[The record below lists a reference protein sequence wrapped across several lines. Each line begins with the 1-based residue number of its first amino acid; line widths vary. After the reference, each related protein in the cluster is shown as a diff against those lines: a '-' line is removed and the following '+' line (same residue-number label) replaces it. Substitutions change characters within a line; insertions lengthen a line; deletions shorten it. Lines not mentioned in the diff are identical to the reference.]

1 MIGRGIDK
9 GRSIF
14 KEKTGPIDIDKVNQN
29 KDIKDDNKKNNNN
42 NKGKDNKMR
51 DLKLLDCTIRDGG
64 YLNDWNFGHDN
75 LISIY
80 ERLIDAD
87 VDYIELGFLDDR
99 REFDINRS
107 IMPDTDCM
115 EKIYGA
121 VDKKGKIALGMIDY
135 GTCSIDHI
143 KPASEAY
150 IDGIRVIFKKHLRV
164 QALDFCRQL
173 KELGYIVFAQ
183 LVSVTSY
190 TDEEMLD
197 LIRLAN
203 EVKPDAVSM
212 VDTYGLMH
220 QNNLTHFIDLLD
232 KGLDPSISLG
242 YHGHNNFQM
251 GYANCIAM
259 LAYDTERTM
268 LVDGTLY
275 GMGKSAG
282 NAPIEL
288 VAMHMNEHYGKHYHI
303 SQMLE
308 AIDANIMNFYQPAT
322 WGYNLFFYLA
332 ASNDCHPNYV
342 ADLMNKKTLSIK
354 SINELLSRLEG
365 EKKLLYDKKYMENLY
380 LEYQSNDIDDSESLE
395 KLGQALTDKTLLII
409 GPGKTVVDEEDKIK
423 SFLEGQNRE
432 NVEIISINYVP
443 TRLEPDMVFVSN
455 SKRYLQ
461 MSTVLSKKRKNLELI
476 GTSNVT
482 SRTAMF
488 DYNLNYSSLIDEEA
502 EIIDNSFIM
511 LLKVMAKVG
520 LKKVYVAGFDGY
532 SDDKLNFINPDME
545 YTFIKDRTAELN
557 QYAKDKLA
565 ELKDRLEVEFVTTSL
580 YVD

>member
-1 MIGRGIDK
+1 MG
-9 GRSIF
+9 
-14 KEKTGPIDIDKVNQN
+14 
-29 KDIKDDNKKNNNN
+29 KK
-42 NKGKDNKMR
+42 
-51 DLKLLDCTIRDGG
+51 LLLDCTIRDGG
-64 YLNDWNFGHDN
+64 YVNDWKFGHNN

-80 ERLIDAD
+80 ERLIDSD

-99 REFDINRS
+99 RPFDIDRS

-115 EKIYGA
+115 EKIYGS
-121 VDKKGKIALGMIDY
+121 VDKKGKKVLGMIDY

-143 KPASEAY
+143 KPASESY
-150 IDGIRVIFKKHLRV
+150 LDGIRVIYKKHLRV
-164 QALDFCRQL
+164 EALDFCRQL
-173 KELGYIVFAQ
+173 KELGYIVFSQ

-203 EVKPDAVSM
+203 KAKPDAVSM

-220 QNNLTHFIDLLD
+220 QNNLMHFIDLLD
-232 KGLDPSISLG
+232 KGLNPDIALG

-259 LAYDTERTM
+259 LAYETDRTM

-288 VAMHMNEHYGKHYHI
+288 IAMHMNQKYGTKYNI
-303 SQMLE
+303 PQMLE
-308 AIDANIMNFYQPAT
+308 AIDSNIMNFYQPST

-354 SINELLSRLEG
+354 SINELLSRLQG
-365 EKKLLYDKKYMENLY
+365 EKKLLYDKKYMEDLY
-380 LEYQSNDIDDSESLE
+380 LEYQSNDIDDKEDIE
-395 KLGQALTDKTLLII
+395 KLTSYLKSSDSHNETKNILVI
-409 GPGKTVVDEEDKIK
+409 GPGSTVSTEYDKIK
-423 SFLEGQNRE
+423 QFIDAKVTEDGRDNL
-432 NVEIISINYVP
+432 EIISINYIPSDIDVD
-443 TRLEPDMVFVSN
+443 TIFISN

-461 MSTVLSKKRKNLELI
+461 MSSALAKSRDNYKII

-482 SRTAMF
+482 SKRTKF
-488 DYNLNYSSLIDEEA
+488 DYNLNYSGLIDEEA
-502 EIIDNSFIM
+502 DIIDNSFIM
-511 LLKVMAKVG
+511 LLKVLARAGVKEVN
-520 LKKVYVAGFDGY
+520 VAGFDGY
-532 SDDKLNFINPDME
+532 SEDKLNFINPDME
-545 YTFIKDRTAELN
+545 YTFIKDRTEELN
-557 QYAKDKLA
+557 NYARTKLA
-565 ELKDRLEVEFVTTSL
+565 ELSSDISVNFITTSL
-580 YVD
+580 YE

>member
-1 MIGRGIDK
+1 MR
-9 GRSIF
+9 
-14 KEKTGPIDIDKVNQN
+14 E
-29 KDIKDDNKKNNNN
+29 IK
-42 NKGKDNKMR
+42 
-51 DLKLLDCTIRDGG
+51 LFDCTIRDGG
-64 YLNDWNFGHDN
+64 YVNDWNFGHDN

-99 REFDINRS
+99 RPFDINRS

-115 EKIYGA
+115 EKIYGT
-121 VDKKGKIALGMIDY
+121 VDKKGKTVFGMIDY

-143 KPASEAY
+143 RPASESY
-150 IDGIRVIFKKHLRV
+150 IDGIRVIFKKHLRE

-203 EVKPDAVSM
+203 EVKPFAVSM

-220 QNNLTHFIDLLD
+220 QNNLRHFIDLLD
-232 KGLDPSISLG
+232 KGLDKEISLG

-259 LAYDTERTM
+259 LEYNTDRPM

-288 VAMHMNEHYGKHYHI
+288 VAMHMNQKYGKHYHI

-308 AIDANIMNFYQPAT
+308 AIDSNIMQFYQPST

-354 SINELLSRLEG
+354 SINELLSRLQG
-365 EKKLLYDKKYMENLY
+365 EKKLLYDKNYLEDLY
-380 LEYQSNDIDDSESLE
+380 KEYQSNDVDDTEDRE
-395 KLGQALTDKTLLII
+395 KLSEVLKGKDILIV
-409 GPGKTVVDEEDKIK
+409 GPGKSVEDEADKIADFIK
-423 SFLEGQNRE
+423 SRAEGN
-432 NVEIISINYVP
+432 NSDLLTISINYIP
-443 TRLEPDMVFVSN
+443 KDIKTDMIFISN
-455 SKRYLQ
+455 SKRYLK
-461 MSTVLSKKRKNLELI
+461 MSSALSRDRKNYKLI
-476 GTSNVT
+476 STSNVT
-482 SRTAMF
+482 SRVESF
-488 DYNLNYSSLIDEEA
+488 DYTLNYSGLIDEKA

-511 LLKVMAKVG
+511 LLKALGEMGV
-520 LKKVYVAGFDGY
+520 KKAYAAGFDGY
-532 SDDKLNFINPDME
+532 CDDKLNFVNPDME
-545 YTFIKDRTAELN
+545 YTFIKDRTESLN
-557 QYAKDKLA
+557 QYAKDKLK
-565 ELKDRLEVEFVTTSL
+565 ELSDKIKVEFVTTSL
-580 YVD
+580 YEE

>member
-1 MIGRGIDK
+1 MG
-9 GRSIF
+9 
-14 KEKTGPIDIDKVNQN
+14 EK
-29 KDIKDDNKKNNNN
+29 
-42 NKGKDNKMR
+42 
-51 DLKLLDCTIRDGG
+51 KLLDCTIRDGG
-64 YLNDWNFGHDN
+64 YVNDWKFGHEN

-80 ERLIDAD
+80 ERLIDSD
-87 VDYIELGFLDDR
+87 VDYIELGFLDER
-99 REFDINRS
+99 REFDIDRS

-115 EKIYGA
+115 EKIYGS
-121 VDKKGKIALGMIDY
+121 VDKKGKIVFGMIDY
-135 GTCSIDHI
+135 GTCGLDHI
-143 KPASEAY
+143 KPASESY

-164 QALDFCRQL
+164 DALKFCAEL
-173 KELGYIVFAQ
+173 KKLGYIVFAQ

-190 TDEEMLD
+190 SDEEMLD

-203 EVKPDAVSM
+203 EVKPAAVSM

-232 KGLDPSISLG
+232 KGLDPEISLG

-259 LAYDTERTM
+259 LAYETDRTM

-288 VAMHMNEHYGKHYHI
+288 VAMHMNQKYGKNYNI

-308 AIDANIMNFYQPAT
+308 AISSNIMEIYQSAT

-332 ASNDCHPNYV
+332 ASNECHPNYV
-342 ADLMNKKTLSIK
+342 ADLMNKKTLSIN

-365 EKKLLYDKKYMENLY
+365 EKKLLYDKKYMEDLY
-380 LEYQSNDIDDSESLE
+380 KEYQSVDIDDTQDMK
-395 KLGQALTDKTLLII
+395 KLAEDLDGKSILIL
-409 GPGKTVVDEEDKIK
+409 GPGSSVSEEKDKLQNFIK
-423 SFLEGQNRE
+423 SVEADDKNALE
-432 NVEIISINYVP
+432 VISINYIP
-443 TRLEPDMVFVSN
+443 AEPSVDMIFISN

-461 MSTVLSKKRKNLELI
+461 MSSGLARSKDKYKVI

-482 SRTAMF
+482 SMTSDF
-488 DYNLNYSSLIDEEA
+488 DYKLNYSSLIDEKA
-502 EIIDNSFIM
+502 DIIDNSFIM
-511 LLKVMAKVG
+511 LLKAMVKAGV
-520 LKKVYVAGFDGY
+520 KKVNVAGFDGY
-532 SDDKLNFINPDME
+532 SEDKLNFVNPDME
-545 YTFIKDRTAELN
+545 YTFIKDRTEELN

-565 ELKDRLEVEFVTTSL
+565 ELSADIEVNFVTSSL
-580 YVD
+580 YNV

>member
-1 MIGRGIDK
+1 MG
-9 GRSIF
+9 
-14 KEKTGPIDIDKVNQN
+14 EK
-29 KDIKDDNKKNNNN
+29 
-42 NKGKDNKMR
+42 
-51 DLKLLDCTIRDGG
+51 KLLDCTIRDGG
-64 YLNDWNFGHDN
+64 YVNDWEYGHDN

-115 EKIYGA
+115 EKIYGD
-121 VDKKGKIALGMIDY
+121 VDKKGKIVFGMIDY

-143 KPASEAY
+143 KPASESY
-150 IDGIRVIFKKHLRV
+150 IDGIRVIFKKHLRE
-164 QALDFCRQL
+164 QAMDFCRQL
-173 KELGYIVFAQ
+173 KELGYIVFSQ

-203 EVKPDAVSM
+203 EVKPAAVSM

-220 QNNLTHFIDLLD
+220 QNNLRHFIDLLD
-232 KGLDPSISLG
+232 KGLDPEISLG

-259 LAYDTERTM
+259 LEYETDRSM

-288 VAMHMNEHYGKHYHI
+288 VAMHMNQRYGKHYHI

-308 AIDANIMNFYQPAT
+308 AIDANIMNFYTPAT

-354 SINELLSRLEG
+354 SINELLSRLQG
-365 EKKLLYDKKYMENLY
+365 EKKLLYDKNYLEELY
-380 LEYQSNDIDDSESLE
+380 KEYQSNDIDD
-395 KLGQALTDKTLLII
+395 KKDKAALAELFAGKELLIL
-409 GPGKTVVDEEDKIK
+409 GPGKSVSDEKDKIDEFVAAHNSDGNLK
-423 SFLEGQNRE
+423 T
-432 NVEIISINYVP
+432 ISINYVP
-443 TRLEPDMVFVSN
+443 RDIDIDMLFISN

-461 MSTVLSKKRKNLELI
+461 MSTALSKKRGELQII

-482 SRTAMF
+482 SRGEAF
-488 DYNLNYSSLIDEEA
+488 EYNLNYSSLIDPEA
-502 EIIDNSFIM
+502 SIIDNSFIM
-511 LLKVMAKVG
+511 LLKALASVG
-520 LKKVYVAGFDGY
+520 VKKVSVAGFDGY
-532 SDDKLNFINPDME
+532 SEDKLNFINPDME

-565 ELKDRLEVEFVTTSL
+565 ELKDKIEVEFITSSL
-580 YVD
+580 YV

>member
-1 MIGRGIDK
+1 MG
-9 GRSIF
+9 
-14 KEKTGPIDIDKVNQN
+14 E
-29 KDIKDDNKKNNNN
+29 
-42 NKGKDNKMR
+42 
-51 DLKLLDCTIRDGG
+51 LKLLDCTLRDGG
-64 YLNDWNFGHDN
+64 YLNDWKFGHNN

-80 ERLIDAD
+80 ERLIDSN

-99 REFDINRS
+99 RTFDIDRS

-115 EKIYGA
+115 EKIYGT
-121 VDKKGKIALGMIDY
+121 VDKKGKKVLGMIDY

-143 KPASEAY
+143 KPASESY
-150 IDGIRVIFKKHLRV
+150 IDGIRVIYKKHLRV
-164 QALDFCRQL
+164 EALDFCRQL
-173 KELGYIVFAQ
+173 KELGYIVFSQ

-203 EVKPDAVSM
+203 EAKPDAVSM

-220 QNNLTHFIDLLD
+220 QNNLKHFIDLLD
-232 KGLDPSISLG
+232 KNLDPDIALG

-259 LAYDTERTM
+259 LEYKTDRTM

-288 VAMHMNEHYGKHYHI
+288 IAMHMNQKYGKDYKI

-308 AIDANIMNFYQPAT
+308 AIDVNIMNFCQPTT

-365 EKKLLYDKKYMENLY
+365 EKKLLYDKKYMEDLY
-380 LEYQSNDIDDSESLE
+380 LEYQSHDIDDTDAIKRLSARFDSLS
-395 KLGQALTDKTLLII
+395 TDIFEYEGDHEHNVDGTNVQKNILVI
-409 GPGKTVVDEEDKIK
+409 GPGSSVSTEREKLDAFIEKTREADGDEN
-423 SFLEGQNRE
+423 L
-432 NVEIISINYVP
+432 EIIAINYIP
-443 TRLEPDMVFVSN
+443 SEIPIDMLFISN

-461 MSTVLSKKRKNLELI
+461 MSSALARLI
-476 GTSNVT
+476 STEEADTKPKYDENGMPIEEASDRIQIIATSNVT
-482 SRTAMF
+482 SKRIDF
-488 DYNLNYSSLIDEEA
+488 DYTLNYSSLIDEDA
-502 EIIDNSFIM
+502 DIIDNSFIM
-511 LLKVMAKVG
+511 LLKALVKAGV
-520 LKKVYVAGFDGY
+520 KKVNVAGFDGY
-532 SDDKLNFINPDME
+532 SEDTLNFINPEME
-545 YTFIKDRTAELN
+545 YTFIKDRTEELN

-565 ELKDRLEVEFVTTSL
+565 ELASDIQVNFVTTSL
-580 YVD
+580 YK